1 VTPPPPSEKP
11 PPDNPSIDEDGDDL
25 APLRRRIEQE
35 LSALLTARAP
45 GSHQT
50 VMGAGNDDLD
60 PGRRL
65 LALLGPGGYAVPTW
79 PVEHGGMGLTRREAD
94 VVVDVLSGFGL
105 PDLYPWHVGLE
116 LVGPT
121 LLVHGTE
128 EQKARW
134 LPPLR
139 DGTEIWCQGFSEP
152 DAGSDLANLK
162 TRAERRADG
171 WHLTGSKVWTSRAHY
186 AQRSIFLARSDPYV
200 PKHAGIVAFGLD
212 MATPGI
218 TVRPLV
224 QMNRDAHF
232 NEVFLDDVVVPDT
245 DRIGEPGD
253 GWGVA
258 ITCLSFERGSLSGDL
273 GVTLEELAGLA
284 EANGLSERPW
294 LRDQLTRAV
303 ADLRIVRL
311 HELRSRIGRARGRVP
326 GPGDSGSKLLSGRLL
341 REVASLALA
350 AEGAGGV
357 TGETADDAWETMF
370 LMSPSLSIRGGTDE
384 IQRNI
389 VGERVLGLPREP
401 RVDRDRP
408 FVERPDP

>member
-1 VTPPPPSEKP
+1 MTPQPQPNTPSA
-11 PPDNPSIDEDGDDL
+11 DDGSEDL
-25 APLRRRIEQE
+25 APLRHRLERE

-50 VMGAGNDDLD
+50 VMGAGSDDLE

-65 LALLGPGGYAVPTW
+65 LALLAPGGYAVPTW
-79 PVEHGGMGLTRREAD
+79 PVEHGGMGLGRREAD
-94 VVVDVLSGFGL
+94 VVADVLARFEL

-121 LLVHGTE
+121 VLVHGTE

-162 TRAERRADG
+162 TRAERRPDG

-186 AQRSIFLARSDPYV
+186 SQRSLFLARSDPYV

-224 QMNRDAHF
+224 QMNRDSHF

-245 DRIGEPGD
+245 DRLGEPGE
-253 GWGVA
+253 GWRVA

-273 GVTLEELAGLA
+273 GVTLEELAQLA
-284 EANGLSERPW
+284 DHERLAERPW
-294 LRDQLTRAV
+294 LRERLTRAV
-303 ADLRIVRL
+303 ADLRIVQL
-311 HELRSRIGRARGRVP
+311 HQLRSRAARTRGVP
-326 GPGDSGSKLLSGRLL
+326 GPGDSGSKLLSGRLI
-341 REVASLALA
+341 REVAGLALA
-350 AEGAGGV
+350 AEGVAGV
-357 TGETADDAWETMF
+357 TGDTADDAWETMF
-370 LMSPSLSIRGGTDE
+370 LVSPSLSIRGGTDE

-408 FVERPDP
+408 FVDRPDR

>member
-1 VTPPPPSEKP
+1 MTPPS
-11 PPDNPSIDEDGDDL
+11 PDNVSPGGVSPDDDGL
-25 APLRRRIEQE
+25 AALRRRIEKE

-65 LALLGPGGYAVPTW
+65 LALLAPGGYAVPTW
-79 PVEHGGMGLTRREAD
+79 PVEHGGMGFSRLEAD
-94 VVVDVLSGFGL
+94 VVAGVLSGFEL

-121 LLVHGTE
+121 VLAHGTE

-162 TRAERRADG
+162 TRAELRADG

-212 MATPGI
+212 MTTPGV

-232 NEVFLDDVVVPDT
+232 NEVFLDDVVVPDG

-253 GWGVA
+253 GWRVA

-273 GVTLEELAGLA
+273 GVTFEELAGLA
-284 EANGLSERPW
+284 EDTGLAGRPW
-294 LRDQLTRAV
+294 LRESLLRAV
-303 ADLRIVRL
+303 ADLRVVQLSERAARAR
-311 HELRSRIGRARGRVP
+311 RSTGRAP
-326 GPGDSGSKLLSGRLL
+326 GPADSAGKLTSGRLI
-341 REVASLALA
+341 REIAGLALA

-389 VGERVLGLPREP
+389 LGERVLGLPREP

-408 FVERPDP
+408 FAERPDP